1 MVREAISSCSLL
13 NLNYRGLPD
22 TMFTL
27 EVGGKCDKMLEVPDI
42 RSETAALL
50 VCGSGHSR
58 MLPAMVATKAAPAD

>member
-1 MVREAISSCSLL
+1 MVREAILSCSLL
-13 NLNYRGLPD
+13 NLKCRGSLE
-22 TMFTL
+22 TRFTL

-42 RSETAALL
+42 RSETAALP